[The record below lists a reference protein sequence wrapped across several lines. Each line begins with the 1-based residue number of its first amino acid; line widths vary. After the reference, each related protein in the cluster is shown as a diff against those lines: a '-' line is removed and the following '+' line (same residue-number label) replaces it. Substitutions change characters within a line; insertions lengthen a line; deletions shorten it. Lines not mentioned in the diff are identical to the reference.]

1 MQTETDTTGTL
12 CTGNI
17 NLTDDSMSN
26 IPEDT
31 NRANIPQKKR
41 VRLETPS
48 DSLSPTHNNISLDEK
63 RASPP
68 SAITQAISKTQEDLN
83 TSTIPPPSST
93 FSFFNK
99 DKHQQR
105 YFLSEH
111 GNLFINTLPHK
122 KGFLLNA
129 VPLGYKIILMTNGQR
144 LGDVEPQHH
153 INPEH
158 YFIMLGTNF
167 DQI

>member
-1 MQTETDTTGTL
+1 MHIETNTTGTL
-12 CTGNI
+12 YTGNI
-17 NLTDDSMSN
+17 DFTKASISN
-26 IPEDT
+26 IPEDK
-31 NRANIPQKKR
+31 NSRNIPQKKR

-48 DSLSPTHNNISLDEK
+48 DSVNPTHNSISLDEE

-68 SAITQAISKTQEDLN
+68 SAITQSISKTQEDLN

-144 LGDVEPQHH
+144 LGDVEPRHH

-158 YFIMLGTNF
+158 YFIILGTSF
-167 DQI
+167 DKI

>member
-1 MQTETDTTGTL
+1 MHIETDTTGTL

-17 NLTDDSMSN
+17 DFTDASISN
-26 IPEDT
+26 IPEDK
-31 NRANIPQKKR
+31 NSLNIPQKKR

-48 DSLSPTHNNISLDEK
+48 DSVNPNHNNISLDEE

-68 SAITQAISKTQEDLN
+68 SSITPEISKTQENLN
-83 TSTIPPPSST
+83 TSNIPPPSST

-129 VPLGYKIILMTNGQR
+129 VPLGYKMILMTNGQR
-144 LGDVEPQHH
+144 LGDVEAQHH

-167 DQI
+167 DKI